1 MGRSASS
8 LTDPQRLA
16 LREAE
21 RLFDEW
27 RRAKEAVIAAESRL
41 WEEALA
47 APGGQPPPAL
57 AAETLRL
64 RQAARD
70 AHARLTA
77 ALADLPS

>member
-1 MGRSASS
+1 MGRADSS
-8 LTDPQRLA
+8 MTDPQRLA

-41 WEEALA
+41 WEQALA

-64 RQAARD
+64 RQVARD